1 MEDIIFCVING
12 MIPIYDDDTKK
23 QSILIKNIT
32 VNQITVHLVYIKEDV
47 ISSLTQGHTHTVG
60 AIERAI
66 AKQPDITR

>member
-1 MEDIIFCVING
+1 MTFFEI
-12 MIPIYDDDTKK
+12 
-23 QSILIKNIT
+23 S
-32 VNQITVHLVYIKEDV
+32 VHLFYIKEDV